1 MKASSEGH
9 VECVKELLDGG
20 AQINEQDIVSCKCV
34 TVPFSPHTAVGTCIW
49 NYNNMDQVMVHQ
61 KHMYM

>member
-20 AQINEQDIVSCKCV
+20 AQINQQDVVSCKCDA
-34 TVPFSPHTAVGTCIW
+34 VPFFPHTAVGTCIW
-49 NYNNMDQVMVHQ
+49 NYM
-61 KHMYM
+61 